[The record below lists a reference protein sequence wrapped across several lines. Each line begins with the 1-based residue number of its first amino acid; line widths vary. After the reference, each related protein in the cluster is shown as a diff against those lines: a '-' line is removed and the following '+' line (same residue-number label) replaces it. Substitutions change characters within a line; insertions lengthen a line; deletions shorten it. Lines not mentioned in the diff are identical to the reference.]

1 MLGQLYKLF
10 EALPRYEYSS
20 KDQQSNI
27 HQQVSELRDSARYQ
41 VQYFASKDYEAK
53 LCELNEVRKVWDPQA
68 QMPLDD
74 GFQLVRRCKQ
84 PSPRKNSGDNTSKK
98 LKKKGGHRNVESIRQ
113 FNHRRSTRL
122 FGRARE
128 SSDRCNTCYR

>member
-1 MLGQLYKLF
+1 MLGQVYKLF

-41 VQYFASKDYEAK
+41 VQYFAPKDYEAK

-84 PSPRKNSGDNTSKK
+84 PSPRKYSGDNT
-98 LKKKGGHRNVESIRQ
+98 LKKIKKK
-113 FNHRRSTRL
+113 
-122 FGRARE
+122 
-128 SSDRCNTCYR
+128 RCS